1 MRDTDGERAP
11 SYTWSSVDDAK
22 ERATGLLAAAQNG
35 QPASEEQLFEA
46 LYGELKRMAG
56 GLLRDERDG
65 HTLQPT
71 ALVHEAWIRL
81 IDDRGVG
88 AGGRGHFLGLAAR
101 AMRRILVEHARAR
114 QRLKR
119 GGEWRRVDLA
129 SEVADVGAEHEI
141 LAIDGELEVL
151 AGLSERQSRI
161 VEMRYFTGLSLE
173 DVAEALGL
181 STRSV
186 EREWRF
192 ARAWL
197 ADRLARTRP

>member
-1 MRDTDGERAP
+1 VDEARER
-11 SYTWSSVDDAK
+11 T
-22 ERATGLLAAAQNG
+22 TGLLAAAQNG
-35 QPASEEQLFEA
+35 EPGSEEQLFEA

-56 GLLRDERDG
+56 GLLREERAG

-71 ALVHEAWIRL
+71 ALVHEAWLRL
-81 IDDRGVG
+81 IDAREAGP
-88 AGGRGHFLGLAAR
+88 GGRGHFLGLAAR

-119 GGEWRRVDLA
+119 GGEWRRVDLVA
-129 SEVADVGAEHEI
+129 EVVDAGAENEI
-141 LAIDGELEVL
+141 LAIDGELDVL
-151 AGLSERQSRI
+151 AGLSERQARI

-173 DVAEALGL
+173 EVAEALGL

-197 ADRLARTRP
+197 GDRLARKDG

>member
-1 MRDTDGERAP
+1 MDEERRRTT
-11 SYTWSSVDDAK
+11 S
-22 ERATGLLAAAQNG
+22 LLAGMQSGEAG
-35 QPASEEQLFEA
+35 SEERLFEV
-46 LYGELKRMAG
+46 LYGELKRLAG
-56 GLLRDERDG
+56 GLLAHERNE

-71 ALVHEAWIRL
+71 ALVHEAWLRL
-81 IDDRGVG
+81 VDVRAAG
-88 AGGRGHFLGLAAR
+88 AGGRGCFLSLAAR

-119 GGEWRRVDLA
+119 GGEWRRIDFVAEVVDA
-129 SEVADVGAEHEI
+129 GAEQEI
-141 LAIDGELEVL
+141 LAIDGELDVL
-151 AGLSERQSRI
+151 AGLSERQARI

-173 DVAEALGL
+173 EVAEALGL

-197 ADRLARTRP
+197 GDRLSRKPS

>member
-1 MRDTDGERAP
+1 VDEALER
-11 SYTWSSVDDAK
+11 TSS
-22 ERATGLLAAAQNG
+22 LLAAVKKG
-35 QPASEEQLFEA
+35 VPGSEDQLFEV

-56 GLLRDERDG
+56 GMLGQERVE

-71 ALVHEAWIRL
+71 ALVHEAWLRL
-81 IDDRGVG
+81 VDVRAAAAGDRGS
-88 AGGRGHFLGLAAR
+88 FLALAAR

-119 GGEWRRVDLA
+119 GGEWRRIDF
-129 SEVADVGAEHEI
+129 VADVVDAGAEDEI
-141 LAIDGELEVL
+141 LAVDGQLEVL
-151 AGLSERQSRI
+151 AGLSERQARI

-173 DVAEALGL
+173 EVAEALGL
-181 STRSV
+181 STRSI

-197 ADRLARTRP
+197 GDRLARRADS